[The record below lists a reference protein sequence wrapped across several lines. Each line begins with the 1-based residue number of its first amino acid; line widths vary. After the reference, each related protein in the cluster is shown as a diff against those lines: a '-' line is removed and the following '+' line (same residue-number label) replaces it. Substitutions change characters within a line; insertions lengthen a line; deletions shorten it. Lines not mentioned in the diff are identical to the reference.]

1 MNSPKRSDEHRRS
14 RILFW
19 YDTAFLI
26 YWILSIVAF
35 VPVWLELM
43 FSERTLS
50 SVIIL
55 ASNILLAAAFFGNC
69 YLHRKWGKLSENG
82 SLLQNMIAFLGR
94 LAGGAMTIF
103 ALFSIG
109 FLLHFALSYRSLM
122 S

>member
-35 VPVWLELM
+35 APICLDLM

-55 ASNILLAAAFFGNC
+55 APNILLAAAFFGNC
-69 YLHRKWGKLSENG
+69 YLHRKWRELSENG
-82 SLLQNMIAFLGR
+82 APLQNMIAFLGR